1 MRHTSLA
8 ALLLALWVPAISAA
22 SAYQWRDDQGVVH
35 FTDDSDKIP
44 ERYLKRAKEIDS
56 LRVEPK
62 PAPDAAPVAGGTP
75 GVPGAPAAAAQAVQ
89 GAASSPASNAVSA
102 DKARLSAELQG
113 LRVGLEAKRKELDR
127 LHHKWSVAKGRTP
140 SQEEVEE
147 FEKKRAK
154 GKATF
159 KDNPYVNRK
168 PLSSPAPA
176 RIAYFKKLEEIGRD
190 EERVRQLELE
200 LQGLR

>member
-8 ALLLALWVPAISAA
+8 VLLLVLWVPVISAA
-22 SAYQWRDDQGVVH
+22 SAYQWRDDQGVMH

-44 ERYLKRAKEIDS
+44 ERYLKRAKEIGS
-56 LRVEPK
+56 LRIDPK
-62 PAPDAAPVAGGTP
+62 PGPTAAPVVGTT
-75 GVPGAPAAAAQAVQ
+75 APAAAAQAVQ
-89 GAASSPASNAVSA
+89 GAAPSPASNVASA
-102 DKARLSAELQG
+102 GQAGISAELQG
-113 LRVGLEAKRKELDR
+113 LREGLEAKRKELDR

-140 SQEEVEE
+140 SKDEVEE

-154 GKATF
+154 GKATY
-159 KDNPYVNRK
+159 KDNPYVNKK

-176 RIAYFKKLEEIGRD
+176 RNAYYKKLDEIRND

-200 LQGLR
+200 LKASGR

>member
-8 ALLLALWVPAISAA
+8 VLLLVLCVPAVSAA
-22 SAYQWRDDQGVVH
+22 SAYQWRDDQGVMH
-35 FTDDSDKIP
+35 FTDNSDKIP

-56 LRVEPK
+56 LRVEQT
-62 PAPDAAPVAGGTP
+62 PATAPVAGGKP
-75 GVPGAPAAAAQAVQ
+75 GITTAPAAAPQAVQ
-89 GAASSPASNAVSA
+89 GAPSPVTHAVSA
-102 DKARLSAELQG
+102 DQARLSAELQG
-113 LRVGLEAKRKELDR
+113 LREGLEAKKKELDR

-140 SQEEVEE
+140 SAEEVEE

-200 LQGLR
+200 LQGLGK